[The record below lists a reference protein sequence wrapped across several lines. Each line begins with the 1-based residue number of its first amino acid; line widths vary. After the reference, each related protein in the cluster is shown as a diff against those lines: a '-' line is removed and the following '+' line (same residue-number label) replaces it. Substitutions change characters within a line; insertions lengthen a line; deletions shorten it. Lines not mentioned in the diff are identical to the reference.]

1 MDTIDYIIISPKV
14 IANISKVNSE
24 IGITSDHCTMKTTI
38 KPEKIRSEDRNISV
52 KLYYMADLSKKN
64 GNIKKSK
71 VNYLKHLIS

>member
-24 IGITSDHCTMKTTI
+24 IGIPSDHCTMKTTI
-38 KPEKIRSEDRNISV
+38 EPEKIRSEDRNISV